1 MNQPIPDTIKCVGV
15 RFFANPELEDRTVLE
30 TEVMCR
36 KTIGM
41 LEWLNEKRPIIVMMA
56 DLQNQDPHCVQV
68 RAMGKAVA
76 NVDRDVAPMIRGML
90 KASPLGKLITRITD
104 VNVYKHGFFYVK
116 MPIAPKEF
124 TPEEMAY

>member
-1 MNQPIPDTIKCVGV
+1 MNQAIPDTVKCVGV

-30 TEVMCR
+30 TNEMCR

-41 LEWLNEKRPIIVMMA
+41 LEWLNEKRPIFVMLA

-76 NVDRDVAPMIRGML
+76 NVDRDAAPLIRGIQ
-90 KASPLGKLITRITD
+90 KAI
-104 VNVYKHGFFYVK
+104 
-116 MPIAPKEF
+116 F
-124 TPEEMAY
+124 TI